1 MNNQEFFTTKIVLYY
16 GIEAVIAHSHSRPS
30 SRYIIFSLHYKSL
43 NFFIDVTEYD
53 DEQLSPPV
61 KKYSRH
67 LKKCYKK
74 DKPDPKWY
82 LEGSPPKIYVDLAVV
97 RKDQACS
104 NAFSKSTIRGTADDI
119 FHFKEP
125 LSIEELCKI
134 RYEEAILI
142 EGAPGIGK
150 SMLAFEICRRWVNGE
165 ALKNYPLLLLLRL
178 REKFIQ
184 NCKTVRELL
193 GCFLKE
199 QRWKD
204 KAVQSIIDNDGEGL
218 IIIFEGF
225 DELPEDLTKAD
236 SVFLKFSNELPC
248 ASLIYTSRPSAKH
261 CLKQEMLFNRHVEV
275 IGFTEK
281 SINEYIMNY
290 FHGNSEYITAFNRHL
305 DESPKIR
312 DCLYIPVNLIIIC
325 SILLQ
330 CITNKEQV
338 PLRGIVT
345 STKLYEAMIKMLLY
359 RHIKS
364 QNPGKLVNV
373 DLNDL
378 PHPIKEEFLNLCQMA
393 YRGLKNRATELIFY
407 SQEDFETLGMMQ
419 KEIQVYTYPGT
430 GDVIAYSF
438 LHLTIQ
444 EFLAA
449 YHISQMP
456 EDERQV
462 LFIKLR
468 NVMKFSTMLC
478 FLAGL
483 TELKSIVPPVDDK
496 LYSMTLFH
504 CLYESGNES
513 LTREL
518 FDNSSKFHKVCRLLP
533 SPSPQD
539 MYIIGWCIALSN
551 CQWALSFTLRGMTF
565 EHVAKLQ
572 RGLVS
577 VKSGVSYIIEDISF
591 SLNPIGDEG
600 VIELLSFP
608 QHILEN
614 LVLLRLMSCG
624 LQSSSVIELAKQ
636 FHKFHRLDTLSF
648 HNNQL
653 KEGEQLPLLKA
664 MTTAPLQYCRIT
676 FSKLSPEECSVL
688 LTKSCC
694 SINKVELYQL
704 ESFSIQSVIECLPK
718 SHSLQILHIEQTQC
732 TIENLCLLPTT
743 LPSSTIKQLELINCA
758 IDSNSVCT
766 VIEAVLKSPHL
777 EALNLQ
783 DNFIDDEGGIHLCA
797 MLRQI
802 FCPSEEPIS
811 SSRSSNK
818 FNYLG
823 IGHNPFKEP
832 GISGFIKELAQFK
845 DATFILSLSLGWM
858 DFASKLDLFSEVEH
872 HLKFESNEED

>member
-1 MNNQEFFTTKIVLYY
+1 MCIVCCS
-16 GIEAVIAHSHSRPS
+16 AVHK
-30 SRYIIFSLHYKSL
+30 FLMLKL
-43 NFFIDVTEYD
+43 FIDDTDSDVCK
-53 DEQLSPPV
+53 LPPI
-61 KKYSRH
+61 KSYSRH
-67 LKKCYKK
+67 LKMCYKK
-74 DKPDPKWY
+74 DKPDPKWS
-82 LEGSPPKIYVDLAVV
+82 LESAPSDVYVDLAVV
-97 RKDQACS
+97 KKDQAYS
-104 NAFSKSTIRGTADDI
+104 DAFSKSTIRGTCDDI
-119 FHFKEP
+119 FRLKEP
-125 LSIEELCKI
+125 LSIEKLCSI
-134 RYEEAILI
+134 EYGEAILI

-150 SMLAFEICRRWVNGE
+150 SMLAFEICRRWVKGE

-184 NCKTVRELL
+184 KCKTVQELL
-193 GCFLKE
+193 GCFLNE
-199 QRWKD
+199 QSWKD
-204 KAVQSIIDNDGEGL
+204 EAIQSIIDNSGEGL

-225 DELPEDLTKAD
+225 DELPEDLTEAD

-248 ASLIYTSRPSAKH
+248 ASLIYTSRPSARH
-261 CLKQEMLFNRHVEV
+261 YLRQEMSFNRHVEV
-275 IGFTEK
+275 IGFTKE
-281 SINEYIMNY
+281 SIDQYIKEFFKYNDE
-290 FHGNSEYITAFNRHL
+290 HIAAFNRHL

-378 PHPIKEEFLNLCQMA
+378 PRPIEEQFLSLCQMA
-393 YRGLKNRATELIFY
+393 FKGLRNRATELLFY
-407 SQEDFETLGMMQ
+407 PKGDFETLGMMQ
-419 KEIQVYTYPGT
+419 KEIQVYPVT

-456 EDERQV
+456 RNDIEDVFRRY
-462 LFIKLR
+462 KK
-468 NVMKFSTMLC
+468 VMKFSTMLR
-478 FLAGL
+478 FVAGL
-483 TELKSIVPPVDDK
+483 TDLQSITPCVDEK
-496 LYSMTLFH
+496 FFSMTLFH
-504 CLYESGNES
+504 CLYESGNDS
-513 LTREL
+513 LTRFL
-518 FDNSSKFHKVCRLLP
+518 FCNADKLHKVRRLLP
-533 SPSPQD
+533 LPTPQD
-539 MYIIGWCIALSN
+539 MYILGKCIALSN
-551 CQWALSFTLRGMTF
+551 CRWGLSFTLRGMTADYVEKF
-565 EHVAKLQ
+565 Q
-572 RGLVS
+572 RGLGF
-577 VKSGVSYIIEDISF
+577 VKSGVSCIIEDISF

-600 VIELLSFP
+600 IIELLSFP

-614 LVLLRLMSCG
+614 LVSLRLMSCG
-624 LQSSSVIELAKQ
+624 LKSSSVIELAKQ
-636 FHKFHRLDTLSF
+636 FHKFRSLNTLFF

-664 MTTAPLQYCRIT
+664 MTIPPRSLQYCRIT

-688 LTKSCC
+688 LTKAP
-694 SINKVELYQL
+694 INKVELYQL
-704 ESFSIQSVIECLPK
+704 ESCSIQSVIECLPE
-718 SHSLQILHIEQTQC
+718 SHSLQNLHIEQTQC

-743 LPSSTIKQLELINCA
+743 LPFSSIKRLELINCA

-783 DNFIDDEGGIHLCA
+783 DNFIDDEGGTHLCA
-797 MLRQI
+797 MLRRI
-802 FCPSEEPIS
+802 FGPSKEPIS
-811 SSRSSNK
+811 SNRSSNK
-818 FNYLG
+818 FKYLG

-832 GISGFIKELAQFK
+832 GISGFINELAQFK
-845 DATFILSLSLGWM
+845 DATFTLSLSLGWKE
-858 DFASKLDLFSEVEH
+858 FASTLNLFPKVKDLLE
-872 HLKFESNEED
+872 FECNKKD